1 MTRVIVI
8 GAGIAGLS
16 SALAMQANG
25 FEVDVLERDPAPPDR
40 FDPTEISAWRRRGAP
55 QVPHPHFLMGGL
67 RNLIYAHHPK
77 LVDALLEAGVWELP
91 FIDTL
96 HPVARSN
103 YRARPG
109 DAQLTA
115 FVSRRSTLETVM
127 RRYVDA
133 LARRTRASHMRSGSA
148 ADGA

>member
-1 MTRVIVI
+1 
-8 GAGIAGLS
+8 
-16 SALAMQANG
+16 
-25 FEVDVLERDPAPPDR
+25 
-40 FDPTEISAWRRRGAP
+40 
-55 QVPHPHFLMGGL
+55 
-67 RNLIYAHHPK
+67 K

-91 FIDTL
+91 FEDTL

-133 LARRTRASHMRSGSA
+133 LPGVRVHPTCEAEALLIAPQSRPLKMIGVRVRRDHADTEELRGDVVIDASGRSGRL
-148 ADGA
+148 DKQLRDLG

>member
-1 MTRVIVI
+1 
-8 GAGIAGLS
+8 
-16 SALAMQANG
+16 
-25 FEVDVLERDPAPPDR
+25 
-40 FDPTEISAWRRRGAP
+40 
-55 QVPHPHFLMGGL
+55 MGGL

-103 YRARPG
+103 YRTRPG

-133 LARRTRASHMRSGSA
+133 LPGVRVHSSLRSGSA
-148 ADGA
+148 AAGA

>member
-1 MTRVIVI
+1 
-8 GAGIAGLS
+8 
-16 SALAMQANG
+16 
-25 FEVDVLERDPAPPDR
+25 
-40 FDPTEISAWRRRGAP
+40 TEISAWRRRGAP

-67 RNLIYAHHPK
+67 RNLICAHHPK
-77 LVDALLEAGVWELP
+77 LVEALLEAGVWELP
-91 FIDTL
+91 VMDTL

-127 RRYVDA
+127 RRYVEA
-133 LARRTRASHMRSGSA
+133 LPGVRVHSSCEAAALLLAPGAVPLRAIGVRTLRDHAQTEELRGDIVIEA
-148 ADGA
+148 